1 MLACDLVLEVRA
13 TRSLSYPQ
21 VARLE
26 RELSQGFD
34 RNDLDLLLLLDRYAE
49 RADPAWPALLARA
62 VAAAAGDTAPS
73 AHPSLIARAA

>member
-1 MLACDLVLEVRA
+1 MNVSGRPMLACDLILEVRA

-26 RELSQGFD
+26 REMSAGLN
-34 RNDLDLLLLLDRYAE
+34 RHDLDLLLLLDRYAE

-62 VAAAAGDTAPS
+62 IAAVSDPAEA
-73 AHPSLIARAA
+73 LRAA